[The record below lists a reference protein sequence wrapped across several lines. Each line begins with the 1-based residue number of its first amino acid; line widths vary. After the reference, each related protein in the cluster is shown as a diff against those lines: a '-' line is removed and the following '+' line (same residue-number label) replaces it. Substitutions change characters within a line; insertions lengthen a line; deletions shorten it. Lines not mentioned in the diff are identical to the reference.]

1 MNHFSLN
8 NGVLHAEKT
17 SLAAIAERFGTPCYV
32 YSRAALEASLD
43 EFLEELKGLDALV
56 CYAVK
61 ANSNLGI
68 LNLFARRGA
77 GFDIVSGGEL
87 QRALAAGAA
96 VELDLSLVEPGQQV
110 TLEWRGAPV
119 WVLHRTPEMLAQ
131 IAKNDSLLAD
141 AGSAASKQPEYARNA
156 HRSRD
161 PKFLVVKGVCTHV
174 GCSPTMRKE
183 VGAAAGDLGADW
195 PGGYF
200 CPCHQSKFDLS
211 ARVFKGM
218 PAPTNL
224 EVPPYAIAG
233 TRLVVGQ
240 DNA

>member
-1 MNHFSLN
+1 MSAIVEQGVDPKKRRLLTIATVAVGAVGAASVAVPFLFSMKPS
-8 NGVLHAEKT
+8 A
-17 SLAAIAERFGTPCYV
+17 
-32 YSRAALEASLD
+32 
-43 EFLEELKGLDALV
+43 
-56 CYAVK
+56 
-61 ANSNLGI
+61 
-68 LNLFARRGA
+68 
-77 GFDIVSGGEL
+77 
-87 QRALAAGAA
+87 RALAAGAA

-161 PKFLVVKGVCTHV
+161 PKFLVVKGVCTHL